1 MSIVFNYIKNCS
13 LHISNTTPPPPH
25 MLELQKKI
33 LSHSL
38 RKYLQQTP
46 KPAAQ
51 VPDADPDRDVHSDVL
66 IHVP

>member
-1 MSIVFNYIKNCS
+1 MR
-13 LHISNTTPPPPH
+13 
-25 MLELQKKI
+25 ELQNKV